1 MCPEVDGVAGVGH
14 TGHSQKKFGRPVMLA
29 LSGNTRTIAA
39 NYQTCHE
46 NAEQMRVLQTWIREM
61 KFAAEQ

>member
-1 MCPEVDGVAGVGH
+1 
-14 TGHSQKKFGRPVMLA
+14 MLA